1 MANRSTQLSERL
13 KKFNDEVIAFVEGL
27 SEGDWKKLCKPED
40 WPVGV
45 TARHIGASHYQ
56 AALMAKMIINGRKL
70 PELTADE
77 ITEAANL
84 HAREHADCTKA
95 EVLEILKIE
104 GNAMAEFVR
113 GLSDPELDRSGR
125 LFATGRD
132 MTAEQFIDAVVLK
145 SAKGHFESMKA
156 AVA

>member
-1 MANRSTQLSERL
+1 MANRSGQLSERL
-13 KKFNDEVIAFVEGL
+13 KEFNDEVIAFVEGL
-27 SEGDWKKLCKPED
+27 SESDWKKVCEPED

-56 AALMAKMIINGRKL
+56 AASMAKMIINGQKL
-70 PELTADE
+70 PEVTADE
-77 ITEAANL
+77 ITESANR

-104 GNAMAEFVR
+104 GTAMADFVK
-113 GLSDPELDRSGR
+113 GLSDPELERSGR
-125 LFATGRD
+125 LFATGKD
-132 MTAEQFIDAVVLK
+132 MTAEQFIDVVVLK
-145 SAKGHFESMKA
+145 SARGHFENMKA